1 MDSHV
6 SLASFTCR
14 DTLIMILRK
23 LGARDLAR
31 ASCVCKLWR
40 DMASD
45 DAIVRPAFM
54 EPWKLKEIVGEPV
67 SGNFW
72 RENGIW
78 KFAIS
83 HKIAR
88 GDSVTS
94 LAKKYSV
101 QKVVFGM
108 RESWDMLIL
117 LVELNKMSE
126 LERFVLC
133 RQWSFCCMI
142 ALYLVIEKWEVEV
155 RDIKL
160 LNNMISDSSINSRE
174 RLLIPIINPNSLI
187 NGICYIELDTYAKR
201 EVLVLYPGG
210 QPDKKLMSKGSSI
223 LPQAGEGFRVWLA
236 GNRKHAVHRKSTALN
251 QIPSLY
257 CVVFLNLYD
266 VNKNQ
271 VVPRDICSPRHSD
284 DDARTSMSLC
294 CGQLPQ
300 LWLPFVYS
308 LMDPANLV
316 VSSSNQRL
324 KASSQLGPAMTM
336 IPPGISFTV
345 RERSPEVFDLEHRGL
360 VPISL
365 GLRKIKRDRE
375 MGDDRFIDAVPDTTR
390 SLNFQA
396 IDDVNELKKR

>member
-31 ASCVCKLWR
+31 ASCVCRLWR

-67 SGNFW
+67 SGSFW

-88 GDSVTS
+88 EDSVTS

-101 QKVVFGM
+101 Q
-108 RESWDMLIL
+108 
-117 LVELNKMSE
+117 
-126 LERFVLC
+126 
-133 RQWSFCCMI
+133 
-142 ALYLVIEKWEVEV
+142 V

-160 LNNMISDSSINSRE
+160 LNNMTSDNDIYSRE

-187 NGICYIELDTYAKR
+187 NGICYIELDTYTKR

-210 QPDKKLMSKGSSI
+210 QPDKKLM
-223 LPQAGEGFRVWLA
+223 
-236 GNRKHAVHRKSTALN
+236 
-251 QIPSLY
+251 
-257 CVVFLNLYD
+257 
-266 VNKNQ
+266 
-271 VVPRDICSPRHSD
+271 
-284 DDARTSMSLC
+284 
-294 CGQLPQ
+294 
-300 LWLPFVYS
+300 
-308 LMDPANLV
+308 
-316 VSSSNQRL
+316 
-324 KASSQLGPAMTM
+324 
-336 IPPGISFTV
+336 
-345 RERSPEVFDLEHRGL
+345 
-360 VPISL
+360 
-365 GLRKIKRDRE
+365 
-375 MGDDRFIDAVPDTTR
+375 
-390 SLNFQA
+390 
-396 IDDVNELKKR
+396 

>member
-67 SGNFW
+67 SGSFW

-88 GDSVTS
+88 GDSVNS

-101 QKVVFGM
+101 QA
-108 RESWDMLIL
+108 W
-117 LVELNKMSE
+117 
-126 LERFVLC
+126 
-133 RQWSFCCMI
+133 
-142 ALYLVIEKWEVEV
+142 
-155 RDIKL
+155 DIKL
-160 LNNMISDSSINSRE
+160 LNNVSDNGINSRE

-187 NGICYIELDTYAKR
+187 NGICYIESDTYAKK

-210 QPDKKLMSKGSSI
+210 QPDKKLVSKGSSI
-223 LPQAGEGFRVWLA
+223 L
-236 GNRKHAVHRKSTALN
+236 
-251 QIPSLY
+251 
-257 CVVFLNLYD
+257 
-266 VNKNQ
+266 
-271 VVPRDICSPRHSD
+271 
-284 DDARTSMSLC
+284 
-294 CGQLPQ
+294 
-300 LWLPFVYS
+300 
-308 LMDPANLV
+308 
-316 VSSSNQRL
+316 
-324 KASSQLGPAMTM
+324 
-336 IPPGISFTV
+336 
-345 RERSPEVFDLEHRGL
+345 
-360 VPISL
+360 
-365 GLRKIKRDRE
+365 
-375 MGDDRFIDAVPDTTR
+375 
-390 SLNFQA
+390 
-396 IDDVNELKKR
+396 

>member
-67 SGNFW
+67 SASFW

-101 QKVVFGM
+101 Q
-108 RESWDMLIL
+108 
-117 LVELNKMSE
+117 

-142 ALYLVIEKWEVEV
+142 APYLVIEKWEVEV
-155 RDIKL
+155 RDIKF
-160 LNNMISDSSINSRE
+160 LNNISDSGINSRE

-187 NGICYIELDTYAKR
+187 NGICYIEFDTDAKK

-210 QPDKKLMSKGSSI
+210 QPDKKLVSKGSSI
-223 LPQAGEGFRVWLA
+223 LIFSRPQAGEGFRVWLA

-251 QIPSLY
+251 QTPSLY

-284 DDARTSMSLC
+284 DDARTSMSLF

-300 LWLPFVYS
+300 LWLPFLYS

-345 RERSPEVFDLEHRGL
+345 RERSPEVFHLEHRGL

-390 SLNFQA
+390 YLNFQA
-396 IDDVNELKKR
+396 IDDVNELKKG